1 MVVVGCLEEEEEN
14 LKGDR
19 VKLPTVIS
27 VTFQPVGA
35 GSDGLRPILPEP
47 VRRKQ
52 HSVSKETACQKKR
65 SLLEVVNMD
74 R

>member
-1 MVVVGCLEEEEEN
+1 MVVGCLEEEEEN

-27 VTFQPVGA
+27 VSFQPVGA

-65 SLLEVVNMD
+65 SLLGVVNMD